1 MNKKKAKQIKKYSA
15 VGVSFALIGVFIVLA
30 ILEEK
35 GIIDL
40 V

>member
-1 MNKKKAKQIKKYSA
+1 MKKKKVKQIKKYSA
-15 VGVSFALIGVFIVLA
+15 LGVSFVVIGAFVVLA

>member
-1 MNKKKAKQIKKYSA
+1 MKKKKVKQIKRYSA
-15 VGVSFALIGVFIVLA
+15 VGVSVVVIGAFIVLA